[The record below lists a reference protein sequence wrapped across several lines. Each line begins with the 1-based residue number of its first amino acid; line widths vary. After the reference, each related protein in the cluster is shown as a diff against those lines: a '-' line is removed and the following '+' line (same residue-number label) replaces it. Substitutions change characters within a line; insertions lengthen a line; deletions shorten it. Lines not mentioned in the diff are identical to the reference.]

1 MTYFIFLRRKKTLV
15 NNQAMLAQKVG
26 QMERTIDSQLEE
38 LKNLTVE
45 MGGQV
50 EKALQSVVV
59 GISKKDL
66 QQFKNVH
73 QIEQLINDLQ
83 IKIDNSCLE
92 VLAKQGPVAKDL
104 RLILSIIKINT
115 DLERMG
121 DQCVNVAHIGREVLE
136 RSHDISFQ
144 DIELM
149 ADSVKKM
156 VKTALDSFVKMSQS
170 MAESVLLMDD
180 DVDRLRNKI
189 FSESTAKMKTQP
201 QQIENLLDLILVA
214 RNLERLGDHS
224 TNIAE
229 DVIFALTGKD
239 IRHKGIGV

>member
-1 MTYFIFLRRKKTLV
+1 
-15 NNQAMLAQKVG
+15 
-26 QMERTIDSQLEE
+26 MERTIDSQLED

-50 EKALQSVVV
+50 EKALQTVLM
-59 GISKKDL
+59 GISRRDV
-66 QQFKNVH
+66 QQFLNVH
-73 QIEQLINDLQ
+73 KIEALINDLQ

-104 RLILSIIKINT
+104 RFILSVIKINT

-121 DQCVNVAHIGREVLE
+121 DQCVNIAYIGKDVLNRENN
-136 RSHDISFQ
+136 ISFQ
-144 DIELM
+144 DVEVM
-149 ADSVKKM
+149 ATTVKNM
-156 VKTALDSFVKMSQS
+156 VKAALDSFVQMS
-170 MAESVLLMDD
+170 SVLAKNVLVMDD
-180 DVDRLRNKI
+180 EIDRLKNKVVADAV
-189 FSESTAKMKTQP
+189 SRMKTQSE
-201 QQIENLLDLILVA
+201 QVENNLDLILIA

-239 IRHKGIGV
+239 IRHQS

>member
-1 MTYFIFLRRKKTLV
+1 
-15 NNQAMLAQKVG
+15 
-26 QMERTIDSQLEE
+26 MERTIDSQLEN

-50 EKALQSVVV
+50 EKALQTVVL
-59 GISKKDL
+59 GISRRDS
-66 QQFKNVH
+66 QQFANVH
-73 QIEQLINDLQ
+73 KIEQLVNDLQ
-83 IKIDNSCLE
+83 IRIDNACLE

-121 DQCVNVAHIGREVLE
+121 DQCVNIAHIGREVLE
-136 RSHDISFQ
+136 RTNNISFQ
-144 DIELM
+144 DIEQM
-149 ADSVKKM
+149 AGTAKKM
-156 VKTALDSFVKMSQS
+156 VKAALDSFVQMSLPQ
-170 MAESVLLMDD
+170 AEGVLLMDD
-180 DVDRLRNKI
+180 EVDLLRNKI
-189 FSESTAKMKTQP
+189 FSDCTARMKTTP
-201 QQIENLLDLILVA
+201 EQIENLLDLILIA

-239 IRHKGIGV
+239 IRHKGAGV

>member
-1 MTYFIFLRRKKTLV
+1 
-15 NNQAMLAQKVG
+15 
-26 QMERTIDSQLEE
+26 MERTIDTQLED

-50 EKALQSVVV
+50 EKALQTVVV
-59 GISKKDL
+59 GISRRDL
-66 QQFKNVH
+66 QQFSHVH
-73 QIEQLINDLQ
+73 KIEELINDLQ
-83 IKIDNSCLE
+83 IKIDNACLE

-121 DQCVNVAHIGREVLE
+121 DQCVNIAHIGRELLE
-136 RSHDISFQ
+136 RSSNISFQ
-144 DIELM
+144 DIEQM
-149 ADSVKKM
+149 ATTVKKM
-156 VKTALDSFVKMSQS
+156 VKAALDSFVKMDAK
-170 MAESVLLMDD
+170 MAQDVLMMDD
-180 DVDRLRNKI
+180 EVDLLRNKI
-189 FSESTAKMKTQP
+189 FSESTSRMKTEP
-201 QQIENLLDLILVA
+201 MQIENLLDLILVA

-239 IRHKGIGV
+239 IRHKAPGNK